1 MTEQERELT
10 IIRRMKEFLALP
22 DEARELVV
30 EFMRAA
36 LALHDAG
43 VTLEDLRAGRVALK
57 AADA

>member
-10 IIRRMKEFLALP
+10 IIRRMKEFLAMP